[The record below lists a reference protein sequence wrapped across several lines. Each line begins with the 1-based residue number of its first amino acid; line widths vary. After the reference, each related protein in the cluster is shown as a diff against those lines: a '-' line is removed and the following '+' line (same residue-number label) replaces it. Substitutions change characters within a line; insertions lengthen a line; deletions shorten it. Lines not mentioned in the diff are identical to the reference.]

1 MFFYITF
8 YIFEI
13 DDIILVGNQSDAFG
27 VIKIINIYDEEG
39 VDYDR
44 YDINIKIANIVT
56 GDVPDDTQDVVE
68 E

>member
-1 MFFYITF
+1 M
-8 YIFEI
+8 
-13 DDIILVGNQSDAFG
+13 GNQSDAFG

-56 GDVPDDTQDVVE
+56 GDMPDDTQDVVE